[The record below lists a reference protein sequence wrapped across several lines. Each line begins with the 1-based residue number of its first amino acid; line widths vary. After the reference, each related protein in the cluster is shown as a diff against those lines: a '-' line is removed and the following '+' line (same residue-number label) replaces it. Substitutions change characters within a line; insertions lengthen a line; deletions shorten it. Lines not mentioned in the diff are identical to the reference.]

1 MNKDLRKEAD
11 FLYLTLAGLFV
22 ASLVTCN
29 LIANKFVVLPIDFWG
44 YDPVT
49 NPFAVSAGVLP
60 YPLTFLVTDIL
71 SEFYGKKKT
80 NRVVF
85 IGFMASLLVLLFL
98 WLGQAFPAA
107 SFSPVS
113 DDTFSNVFSNSFRII
128 AASMVAYLT
137 AQLVDI
143 RLFHFWKKLTNGKH
157 LWLRNN
163 ASTILSQLV
172 DTTLVVCVLFIGV
185 LDTKVILGYILAG
198 WMFKVACALA
208 DTPVMYLADWIIRK
222 KFRLKPGQEMNY

>member
-1 MNKDLRKEAD
+1 MNKDLRQKAD
-11 FLYLTLAGLFV
+11 FLYLILAGLFV

-29 LIANKFVVLPIDFWG
+29 LIANKFVVLPINFMG
-44 YDPVT
+44 YDELT
-49 NPFAVSAGVLP
+49 APFVVSAGILP
-60 YPLTFLVTDIL
+60 YPITFLITDLL
-71 SEFYGKKKT
+71 SEFYGKRKT
-80 NRVVF
+80 NKVVF
-85 IGFMASLLVLLFL
+85 VGFLASMLVLLFL
-98 WLGQAFPAA
+98 WLGNAFPSAG
-107 SFSPVS
+107 FSPVS
-113 DDTFSNVFSNSFRII
+113 DDEFEVVFSNSFRII

-172 DTTLVVCVLFIGV
+172 DTTLVVCVLFVGV
-185 LDTKVILGYILAG
+185 LEFEVILGYIFAG
-198 WMFKVACALA
+198 WIFKTACALV
-208 DTPVMYLADWIIRK
+208 DTPVLYLADWIIRK